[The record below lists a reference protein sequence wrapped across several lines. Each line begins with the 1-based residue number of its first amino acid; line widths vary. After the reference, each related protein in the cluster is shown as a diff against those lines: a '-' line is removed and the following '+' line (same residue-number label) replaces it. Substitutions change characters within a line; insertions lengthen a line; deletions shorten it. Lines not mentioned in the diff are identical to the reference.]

1 MKVLVIVHAFPPI
14 AEGGSEVYAD
24 AQARALARGGDDVLV
39 LTREAD
45 PLRREY
51 HVRRDT
57 RDGVRVVWINNMFRR
72 TRSLDDSYRNPAIA
86 AIAERV
92 IDEFRPD
99 VAHVHHLTC
108 LSTLIVPALAA
119 RNIPVVFTLHDYW
132 LMCHRGQLF
141 DLDHRICS
149 TPGSCGRCLG
159 LQGAAP
165 PSAFLA
171 ARALSRVLPKGLAQ
185 ACMSV
190 AQGFSP
196 ALGREDAEARRR
208 TDHMRG
214 IMAHVTRFLAPSRFM
229 RDLFIEFGVP
239 PEQIVHSPYGFEV
252 GLSEGPADR
261 PRQGDG
267 GQEAGRHGQN
277 RLRLGFIGS
286 LMVSKAPHVL
296 LEAARDV
303 DGVAGVDL
311 FGALAPY
318 HGDDSYL
325 RSLAPLLASP
335 GVTHHG
341 PTPHRRIPEALA
353 SIDLLVVPSVWPEN
367 SPLVIHEAF
376 LAGVPVIAS
385 RIGGIP
391 EIVEHE
397 RNGLLF
403 EAGNVDSLRQA
414 IARVVDEPGLLER
427 LRAGI
432 GPARPIE
439 DDVAATREMY
449 MRIAGLTSFAEASA
463 VKKACATTDRK
474 VAQGFSPAK
483 KTQPRRLAA
492 VVLNYRTPDETY
504 LAVRSLLASRR
515 TLDDIIV
522 VNNDEEGDD
531 ERHIRSHSDVR
542 RIDTGCNLG
551 FSGGVN
557 VGIRDALE
565 RGADAVLLVNSD
577 VILPPDCVEHLE
589 RTLAGRPGCGIVGP
603 AIASRSA
610 PGLVASLGISY
621 NPATGRMR
629 HRGFGDRRPAD
640 IDGRRMPAEPQRVDG
655 VSACAML
662 IAREVVDAIGLF
674 DEDYFFGFEDLDF
687 CLRARRAGFD
697 TMLAADATAYHE
709 GSRSIG
715 GSSPE
720 RLYFAARN
728 HLLLASR
735 ISPASSIVRRSY
747 RLSTIVALNVAHA
760 AIANGATLPRRMAA
774 VARGTRDYLAGRYG
788 PARSPAAFEDGTSSA
803 RVTRPRNS

>member
-1 MKVLVIVHAFPPI
+1 MKILIVVHAFPPL
-14 AEGGSEVYAD
+14 AQGGSEIYAD

-45 PLRREY
+45 PQRREY
-51 HVRRDT
+51 YVRRDT
-57 RDGVRVVWINNMFRR
+57 RDGLRIVWINNMFRR
-72 TRSLDDSYRNPAIA
+72 TRSLEDSYRNPAIA
-86 AIAERV
+86 AIAEQV

-108 LSTLIVPALAA
+108 LSTLVVPALSA
-119 RNIPVVFTLHDYW
+119 RAIPVFFTLHDYW

-141 DLDHRICS
+141 DRDGLVCGG
-149 TPGSCGRCLG
+149 PAANCGRCIDAVGPAPIRLVTKALFG
-159 LQGAAP
+159 AP
-165 PSAFLA
+165 P
-171 ARALSRVLPKGLAQ
+171 RAPRDAHMREIASRVTQFL
-185 ACMSV
+185 
-190 AQGFSP
+190 SP
-196 ALGREDAEARRR
+196 SEDLRRR
-208 TDHMRG
+208 FIAFG
-214 IMAHVTRFLAPSRFM
+214 I
-229 RDLFIEFGVP
+229 P
-239 PEQIVHSPYGFEV
+239 PERIVHAPLGFDR
-252 GLSEGPADR
+252 GAFNGPAESFD
-261 PRQGDG
+261 DG
-267 GQEAGRHGQN
+267 SGSKGSRSP
-277 RLRLGFIGS
+277 LRLGFVGS
-286 LMVSKAPHVL
+286 LMISKAPHLL
-296 LEAARDV
+296 LEAATRFEPGQV
-303 DGVAGVDL
+303 TVDL
-311 FGALAPY
+311 FGAYTPY
-318 HGDDSYL
+318 HGDDSY
-325 RSLAPLLASP
+325 RERLAPLLGSDN
-335 GVTHHG
+335 VRHHG
-341 PTPHRRIPEALA
+341 HVPHHDMPAAFA
-353 SIDLLVVPSVWPEN
+353 SFDVLVVPSVWPEN

-376 LAGVPVIAS
+376 LAHKPVIAS

-391 EIVEHE
+391 ELVEHE

-403 EAGNVDSLRQA
+403 EAGNVDALRLA
-414 IARVVDEPGLLER
+414 IARVVGEPGLLER

-432 GPARPIE
+432 GPVRAIE

-449 MRIAGLTSFAEASA
+449 MRMAGLTSFAEASA

-474 VAQGFSPAK
+474 VAQGFSPANEAH
-483 KTQPRRLAA
+483 PRHIAA

-504 LAVRSLLASRR
+504 LAVRSLLASQR

-531 ERHIRSHSDVR
+531 EDALRHIGSHSEVR
-542 RIDTGCNLG
+542 RIDTGRNLG

-557 VGIRDALE
+557 VGIREALE

-610 PGLVASLGISY
+610 PGLVASLGMSY
-621 NPATGRMR
+621 DPATGRMR

-640 IDGRRMPAEPQRVDG
+640 IDGRRMLAEPQRVDG
-655 VSACAML
+655 VSGCAML

-674 DEDYFFGFEDLDF
+674 DEDYFFSFEDLDF

-697 TMLAADATAYHE
+697 TLLAADATAYHE

-715 GSSPE
+715 DSSPE

-735 ISPASSIVRRSY
+735 TSPASSIVRRSY

-788 PARSPAAFEDGTSSA
+788 PARSPAAFEDGGTSSA